1 MSGVG
6 TELGKLIPS
15 WLAKQT
21 QGCGCNNWKRK
32 CDDWGIEK
40 CKANRQLII
49 NRLVSQKNL
58 LPKALQLLPRAALQL
73 GAAKLVDQAI
83 SNAEKSTDQPSP

>member
-1 MSGVG
+1 MSAVG

-21 QGCGCNNWKRK
+21 QGCGCNNWKQK
-32 CDDWGIEK
+32 LDDWGIEK
-40 CKANRQLII
+40 CKSNRQVII
-49 NRLVSQKNL
+49 QRLVSQKNL

-73 GAAKLVDQAI
+73 GASKLVDQAI
-83 SNAEKSTDQPSP
+83 ANAEKTTDPP